1 MINKIVSFKQIPIIR
16 RGDIKIVSPYTLPQ
30 KYDEDVFV
38 KIEPNAEHEN
48 RFETL
53 INLRETKNLARNQF
67 LIDKEEKTLKNAG
80 MDVWSTKQ
88 RGKGLGI
95 VLHLN
100 NVMELLENDLD
111 KIELYSMGQAVLFHG
126 KCKLR
131 PSLRDKD
138 DIETALY
145 TVSLKDYKKF
155 PQIKN
160 VVQKATDYLDEVLF
174 SGGVSCLN
182 RQNLKKANDIVSE
195 YIETINTQKLTP
207 QEREDFGFS
216 SGFDMVLTKERILEN
231 KDFFN
236 DLFEKYKIDYKIK

>member
-1 MINKIVSFKQIPIIR
+1 MINKIVSFKQLPMMR
-16 RGDIKIVSPYTLPQ
+16 RDDIKIVSPYTLPQ

-38 KIEPNAEHEN
+38 KIQPNQEHEN

-53 INLRETKNLARNQF
+53 INVRETKNLARNEF

-80 MDVWSTKQ
+80 MDVWSTRQ
-88 RGKGLGI
+88 RGKGLGV

-100 NVMELLENDLD
+100 NIIELMENDLD

-126 KCKLR
+126 KCKFQ
-131 PSLRDKD
+131 PALRDKD
-138 DIETALY
+138 DIETALH

-155 PQIKN
+155 PHIEN
-160 VVQKATDYLDEVLF
+160 VVQKAIVYLDEVLF
-174 SGGVSCLN
+174 TGGAYCLN
-182 RQNLKKANDIVSE
+182 EKNLKKANDIVSE
-195 YIETINTQKLTP
+195 YIETINTQKLSP

-216 SGFDMVLTKERILEN
+216 SGFDMVLTKEKILEN

-236 DLFEKYKIDYKIK
+236 SLFEKFKIDYKI